1 MPLDHQLNGNQ
12 VSAPDIAN
20 LIIFSDLDG
29 TLLDHQTYS
38 HAAADPALSQLRQL
52 NVPLI
57 LASSK
62 TAAEI
67 MPLREEMGFS
77 HCEAIVE
84 NGSGILESNDGNSE
98 TEDNY
103 RLIQQALT
111 QLPSRLRQKYE
122 GFSDWS
128 ADQVSERTGLP
139 LTDATNAKNRRF
151 SEPGLWL
158 GTEKERQDFIA
169 AITAMGLTVQQGG
182 RFMTLSFGGNK
193 AERMVEIAKRHA
205 TGDKKPFIVTLGD
218 AGNDVAMLEQADLG
232 VIIPNPAHRGI
243 PRLEGE
249 ATGQIIRAK
258 PDGPAGWNEVIM
270 SLLNQAGKQ

>member
-12 VSAPDIAN
+12 VTTPDITN
-20 LIIFSDLDG
+20 LIVFSDLDG

-38 HAAADPALSQLRQL
+38 HAAAGPALNQLREL
-52 NVPLI
+52 HVPLI

-62 TAAEI
+62 TAVEI
-67 MPLREEMGFS
+67 MPLREEMGFA

-84 NGSGILESNDGNSE
+84 NGSGILEGDGNSE
-98 TEDNY
+98 IEDKY
-103 RLIQQALT
+103 QLIQQALN
-111 QLPSRLRQKYE
+111 QLPSQLRHQYE

-128 ADQVSERTGLP
+128 AQQISERTGLSI
-139 LTDATNAKNRRF
+139 TNAANAKKRRF

-158 GTEKERQDFIA
+158 GNEEDRQEFIA
-169 AITAMGLTVQQGG
+169 AITAVGLTVQQGG

-193 AERMVEIAKRHA
+193 ADRMMEIASRHA
-205 TGDKKPFIVTLGD
+205 TDGKKPFTVALGD
-218 AGNDVAMLEQADLG
+218 ADNDVAMIERADLG

-243 PRLEGE
+243 PLLEGE

-258 PDGPAGWNEVIM
+258 FAGPAGWNEVIT
-270 SLLNQAGKQ
+270 SLLETAEK